1 MEDSMKDSMKDVFE
15 KAHEAGMRA
24 VEELTVRPM
33 IVVDGSREYFVAD
46 GACGFAWVTI
56 RPGNSKL
63 ARAAKQYAGAR
74 AAYNGGVQIRISQFN
89 QSVAKK
95 EAYAGAYAAAL
106 RGLTGETRVYAGSR
120 LD

>member
-1 MEDSMKDSMKDVFE
+1 MKDVFE

-24 VEELTVRPM
+24 VEELIVRPM
-33 IVVDGSREYFVAD
+33 IVQDGSREYFVAD

-74 AAYNGGVQIRISQFN
+74 AAYGGGVQIRISAFN
-89 QSVAKK
+89 QSIAKK

-106 RGLTGETRVYAGSR
+106 RGLTGETRIYAESR

>member
-1 MEDSMKDSMKDVFE
+1 MKDVFE

-24 VEELTVRPM
+24 VEELIVRPM
-33 IVVDGSREYFVAD
+33 IVQDGSREYFVAD

-74 AAYNGGVQIRISQFN
+74 AEIGRAHV
-89 QSVAKK
+89 
-95 EAYAGAYAAAL
+95 
-106 RGLTGETRVYAGSR
+106 
-120 LD
+120 